1 MKPLALLLTM
11 LSVALLACGGGDGD
25 GGPGAQDR
33 GPSGQAPQTT
43 TVDACALVT
52 RAEAEAL
59 LGSAVADTQKGPVGP
74 FQSCGYYSSAG
85 VFDFVQVQAC
95 RCLGGNQFDASAR
108 AGGEALGVTVK
119 PVAGVGD
126 KAYWLNGILWVQK
139 GPYAVNLWIS
149 TAALTREGGQ
159 ALQGEALERKAL
171 PKHIEVAQRVLARLP

>member
-1 MKPLALLLTM
+1 
-11 LSVALLACGGGDGD
+11 
-25 GGPGAQDR
+25 
-33 GPSGQAPQTT
+33 
-43 TVDACALVT
+43 
-52 RAEAEAL
+52 
-59 LGSAVADTQKGPVGP
+59 VGP
-74 FQSCGYYSSAG
+74 FQSCGYYSSTG
-85 VFDFVQVQAC
+85 LFSFVQVQAC

-108 AGGEALGVTVK
+108 AGAEALGVTVK

-149 TAALTREGGQ
+149 TEALTREGGQ